1 MVELPGL
8 QQSQYA
14 NLNQRTCQGGT
25 YMCKNIKFLPRRWIF
40 LVTERIRIRFPLDE
54 LLPCEL
60 IQVFQTTVTFV

>member
-1 MVELPGL
+1 
-8 QQSQYA
+8 
-14 NLNQRTCQGGT
+14 
-25 YMCKNIKFLPRRWIF
+25 MCKNIKFLPRRWIF